1 MGWLPFVLRGKLRGM
16 SGTLSF
22 PQTQWTQL
30 NLLRGGNDSERNDA
44 MSTLY
49 QLYRRPILAFLAGR
63 GFAQERAEDLV
74 QDFFLHAIT
83 HQLFEKADALRGK
96 FRSLMLSALQHYAA
110 NAHRHE
116 QAQRRRPAG
125 GFVAADEL
133 MAEGGNTAM
142 LGIERG
148 TPEQAFIKSWAQTL
162 LKRVVKSLEAE
173 CLRTGKQT
181 HFQIFHRSI
190 LAPILEGAAAPSQR
204 DMAAELGLTEKEVAN
219 RLVTAR
225 RAYQRLLR
233 AEVASYASSEED
245 VDAEIR
251 ELFQQL
257 SRP

>member
-1 MGWLPFVLRGKLRGM
+1 M
-16 SGTLSF
+16 SGALSF

-30 NLLRGGNDSERNDA
+30 EKLRGGNDSERSLA

-49 QLYRRPILAFLAGR
+49 ETYRRPILAFLAGR
-63 GFAQERAEDLV
+63 GFAPERAEDLV

-83 HQLFEKADALRGK
+83 HQLFEKADAVRGR

-116 QAQRRRPAG
+116 HAQIRRPAG
-125 GFVAADEL
+125 GFVAADAL

-142 LGIERG
+142 LGVERG
-148 TPEQAFIKSWAQTL
+148 TPEQAFTRSWALTL
-162 LKRVVKSLEAE
+162 LDRVVKSLEDE
-173 CLRTGKQT
+173 CRRTGKQT
-181 HFQIFHRSI
+181 HFEIFRRSI
-190 LAPILEGAAAPSQR
+190 LAPILEGAAPISQR
-204 DMAAELGLTEKEVAN
+204 EMAAELGLAEKEVAN

-233 AEVASYASSEED
+233 AEVAGYASSEED
-245 VDAEIR
+245 VEAEIR

-257 SRP
+257 SQP